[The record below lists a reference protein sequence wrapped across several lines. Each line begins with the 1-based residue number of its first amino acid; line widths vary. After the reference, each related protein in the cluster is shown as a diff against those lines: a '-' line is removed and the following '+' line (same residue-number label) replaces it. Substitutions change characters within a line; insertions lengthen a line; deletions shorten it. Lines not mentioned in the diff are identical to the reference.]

1 MFFHNFKYN
10 LLSSLRDKSQILWSL
25 VFIMALG
32 TLFKITFG
40 DIYDQDERLKDIKVA
55 VCIEDETIKTGFDMY
70 VAGVSINENGDELLD
85 ITYVSNMQEAEALLE
100 NEEVAGI
107 FYDEEG
113 ELKLMIAKDDIKQ
126 SILASV
132 VGRYHQ
138 IMTIISEIAGQG
150 DNSTAATAMMVAMA
164 ENYGENTE
172 IKNSN
177 SDMDVYVQY
186 FYNLIAMACIMSV
199 SVGLTITTRNQC
211 NTSYVGARKEV
222 SGVNHITS
230 SISGLLAGA
239 LVQTACVLLSL
250 GYLVLLG
257 VNFGH
262 RYGMIMLIIAVGI
275 FSGSSIG
282 FCIGSIGG
290 LDAKVKEG
298 ISTAFSVV
306 GSFLSGLMIADMRII
321 VEDTCP
327 IINRINPVALVYDSF
342 YAINTF
348 DTNDRLYRNLL
359 SLLVISVI
367 AIVLGNI
374 FGRRRRYASL

>member
-199 SVGLTITTRNQC
+199 SVGLTI
-211 NTSYVGARKEV
+211 
-222 SGVNHITS
+222 
-230 SISGLLAGA
+230 
-239 LVQTACVLLSL
+239 
-250 GYLVLLG
+250 
-257 VNFGH
+257 
-262 RYGMIMLIIAVGI
+262 
-275 FSGSSIG
+275 
-282 FCIGSIGG
+282 
-290 LDAKVKEG
+290 
-298 ISTAFSVV
+298 
-306 GSFLSGLMIADMRII
+306 
-321 VEDTCP
+321 
-327 IINRINPVALVYDSF
+327 
-342 YAINTF
+342 
-348 DTNDRLYRNLL
+348 
-359 SLLVISVI
+359 
-367 AIVLGNI
+367 
-374 FGRRRRYASL
+374 